1 MNMND
6 KIKKRMLAGVV
17 AVTVGVASFG
27 AYEYS
32 RPRMSSVRAGE
43 DTEKLKEA
51 AEEVLGDS
59 TSEKTKTF
67 FKDES
72 VYVKADA
79 AGNVEE
85 TTVTEWLKN
94 PGKGELTDSSE
105 LQDIEN
111 IKGEETF
118 EKGKDGELVWKAD
131 GEDIYYQGTTKKELP
146 VEVKVSY
153 KLNGK
158 SVTAENL
165 KGKDGKVEIHI
176 DYINKSKEKTSVN
189 KKKVEMYTP
198 FTVVTALMLPTEE
211 YKNVSIDNGKVIS
224 DADKD
229 IVVGLA
235 FPGLKE
241 NLKLDKLDVNIPESV
256 TITADVKKASIGPT
270 VTVASADVIDKLGFD
285 KVNDFDS
292 FEDSIGELDGAAKQ
306 LVSGS
311 GELAD
316 GANTLNSK
324 AAELTSGVNEVANGV
339 NAYVGGVNELAAG
352 SEQLTAGADSLRQGA
367 ATAQQGIA
375 SAKSGADTLV
385 ANYDAVVGGAN
396 SLSAGLKELS
406 GALDQGGISA
416 PSIDVSGALSGA
428 LSGEIGGLA
437 AQMASEAAAGITDD
451 AFQAMGM
458 TRDQYIGAL
467 TRQYGQELSGMLSGI
482 GPKIEGQISGTIQE
496 VEAQVQGSM
505 NTIKQNVDAL
515 SAGAD
520 SLATG
525 VGQLKNGTVQL
536 QGGLAQLNDG
546 SGALVQGTNDLYNG
560 AYALQQGAAKLND
573 AGSVLQVGTEK
584 LQNGGAQFADGVN
597 QLAGGSNTLAS
608 GMNEFKTSGI
618 DRLTE
623 VFNGDIKNV
632 TARIDAMKK
641 LGEKYSSFAG
651 MKEDADGSTKFII
664 ETKGIE

>member
-6 KIKKRMLAGVV
+6 KIKKRMLAGAV

-32 RPRMSSVRAGE
+32 SPRMSSVRAGE

-176 DYINKSKEKTSVN
+176 DYINKSKEKASVN

-211 YKNVSIDNGKVIS
+211 YRNVSIDNGKVIS

-352 SEQLTAGADSLRQGA
+352 SEQLTAGADALRQGA

-406 GALDQGGISA
+406 GALGQGGISA
-416 PSIDVSGALSGA
+416 PSIDVSGALSG
-428 LSGEIGGLA
+428 EIGGIA
-437 AQMASEAAAGITDD
+437 AQMAQGAADAIPAEAWTALEASGLTKDAYVAGLTGKYAD
-451 AFQAMGM
+451 A
-458 TRDQYIGAL
+458 
-467 TRQYGQELSGMLSGI
+467 LSGI

-520 SLATG
+520 SLAAG
-525 VGQLKNGTVQL
+525 VGQLQNGTVQL

-573 AGSVLQVGTEK
+573 AGSVLQVGTQK

-618 DRLTE
+618 DQLTE